1 MELKE
6 QVKIFYKVN
15 YLLFALT
22 TLLLV
27 SASVSTFSSFK
38 KYGYDY
44 TYEITINNVVNSHTH
59 YVITDFIVCIVFSLI
74 VLVYMYNCAG
84 WMEIKKILAM
94 DESVE
99 IEVVKNEPKK

>member
-27 SASVSTFSSFK
+27 SASISTLNSFR

-44 TYEITINNVVNSHTH
+44 TYDIIINNVSNSYTH
-59 YVITDFIVCIVFSLI
+59 YVVSDVIVCIVFSLI

-94 DESVE
+94 DEGIE